1 MPSRSPRSEKAK
13 PLAKTPAEAAAK
25 KKGVNCA
32 SACLTKDHYTFGECV
47 RSKGLQI
54 QPNIM
59 GGQVNKAGESELQAY
74 RDARSQGIHP
84 AGTTKAKVEE
94 AVRISQETG
103 KAYQAW

>member
-13 PLAKTPAEAAAK
+13 PLAKAPAKAAAK

-47 RSKGLQI
+47 RSKDLQI

-59 GGQVNKAGESELQAY
+59 GGQVNRAGESELQAY